1 MKRAKSEKFQTK
13 LTDKASL
20 AHKNLQNRKII
31 IQKVMQKP
39 SMLNRARSPNLC
51 TKRVLKAGMPRPP
64 LTLVIC

>member
-31 IQKVMQKP
+31 IQKVMQE
-39 SMLNRARSPNLC
+39 SSF
-51 TKRVLKAGMPRPP
+51 
-64 LTLVIC
+64 

>member
-31 IQKVMQKP
+31 IQKVMQE
-39 SMLNRARSPNLC
+39 SSFWIE
-51 TKRVLKAGMPRPP
+51 
-64 LTLVIC
+64 LVPQICE